1 MLSVMEERVRQLF
14 GSSIETKVTAA
25 DVVSGAIARAAQR
38 LVHCLLQDKKI
49 LICGNGS
56 STANC
61 LHFTSA
67 LINHFEVERPPLPVI
82 ALNTDNAI
90 LTAIADENC
99 YAELFAKQIQ
109 AVGQEGDVLLVL
121 TTSGNTDSI
130 LRAVDSANDKGM
142 DTVALSGRDGGVLA
156 NHLGPEDIEV
166 RIPIDNDAR
175 IHEMHLFVLHCFC
188 DLIDQ
193 SLFGQMSA

>member
-1 MLSVMEERVRQLF
+1 MLSLMEERIRQLF

-25 DVVSGAIARAAQR
+25 DLLSGVIAKAAQR
-38 LVHCLLQDKKI
+38 LVHCLLEDKKI
-49 LICGNGS
+49 LVCGNGAS
-56 STANC
+56 AANC
-61 LHFTSA
+61 LHFSSA

-90 LTAIADENC
+90 LTAIADENG
-99 YAELFAKQIQ
+99 YADLFAKQIQ
-109 AVGQEGDVLLVL
+109 ALGQEGDVLLVI

-130 LRAVDSANDKGM
+130 LRSVDAANDRGM
-142 DTVALSGRDGGVLA
+142 DTVALSGRDGGILA
-156 NHLGPEDIEV
+156 NHLGPEDIEI

-175 IHEMHLFVLHCFC
+175 IREMHLFVLHCFC

-193 SLFGQMSA
+193 SLFGQMSG